1 MKTSAGIVQR
11 IKIYYCR
18 QRMYVY
24 LIQKEVIA
32 EFAFAIF
39 MHHTQTASTPDYER
53 PSMTYLQCIEHTTFK
68 F

>member
-1 MKTSAGIVQR
+1 
-11 IKIYYCR
+11 
-18 QRMYVY
+18 MYVY